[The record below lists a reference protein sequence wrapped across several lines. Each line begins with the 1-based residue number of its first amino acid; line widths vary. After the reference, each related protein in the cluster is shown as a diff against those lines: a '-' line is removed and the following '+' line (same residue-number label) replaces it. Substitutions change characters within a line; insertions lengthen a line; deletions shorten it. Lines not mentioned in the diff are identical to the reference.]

1 MSNMTH
7 FPLANIRMLGCFQS
21 SDLDDSG
28 NSGDSRVFLE
38 AGNYDIKI
46 IRIRGLPAKVR

>member
-38 AGNYDIKI
+38 AE
-46 IRIRGLPAKVR
+46 